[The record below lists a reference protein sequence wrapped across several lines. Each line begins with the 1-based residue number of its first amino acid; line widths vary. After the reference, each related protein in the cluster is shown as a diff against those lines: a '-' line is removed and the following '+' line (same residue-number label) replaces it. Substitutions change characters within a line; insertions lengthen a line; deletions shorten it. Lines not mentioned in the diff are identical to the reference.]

1 MRRDFILSKVGS
13 KEKHFTFSVA
23 LTAIFLVLSNTHGF
37 AQRDFNRQPK
47 GNKPRVNFS
56 LIQYRGGPSVIGIQP
71 RSHLS
76 RFGSPPPWITRV
88 GTEMIRLAASFA
100 SIVSYAGSFAA

>member
-76 RFGSPPPWITRV
+76 RFVRNLIVALLT
-88 GTEMIRLAASFA
+88 ASGA
-100 SIVSYAGSFAA
+100 SRCGKCPTPSRTMR